1 MLQYGMARATR
12 TLNPLHF
19 EDLEPHRFEDLVR
32 QLAYDYRPWA
42 SIEAT
47 GRGGADDGIDIRA
60 FEPSSVPF
68 PEEADEEDLPPLV
81 DSGRLWII
89 QCKREKRI
97 GPAQVRRYV
106 QESVTGPEVPYGFIL
121 AAACDFSKKAYDAFR
136 AALVG
141 TGVQE
146 FHLWGKAELEDML
159 FQPKND
165 HLLFAYFGISL
176 QTRKRSKQT
185 ELRARLAL
193 RKRMG
198 RVLGSLTNEANKD
211 ILFRDAHDETYP
223 VIDECPDFMTRPRWG
238 IYKVIF
244 LNTRNA
250 LILELR
256 RHLGYMNSSTGE
268 WDALPE
274 SIPPVRD
281 HTLYGLDEEQDALAW
296 QRRVAWRSFVPAEH
310 QAELVVVT
318 RVALDRVLGI
328 DEEGDLFHPLPTLYV
343 EPLPSGQLLDA
354 EDQSEFLV
362 THEGTDRHKEYEAL
376 PAKRIS
382 FFKDFTLENKN
393 APGS

>member
-1 MLQYGMARATR
+1 MARATR

-32 QLAYDYRPWA
+32 QLAYDFRSWA

-60 FEPSSVPF
+60 FEQGRTPL
-68 PEEADEEDLPPLV
+68 PEESDDDDLPPLV
-81 DSGRLWII
+81 GAGRLWII

-97 GPAQVRRYV
+97 GPTQVRRYV
-106 QESVTGPEVPYGFIL
+106 EESVQGPDMPYGFIL

-136 AALVG
+136 LALIG

-146 FHLWGKAELEDML
+146 FQLWGKAELEDML

-193 RKRMG
+193 RKRVG
-198 RVLGSLTNEANKD
+198 RVLGSLTTDVNKD
-211 ILFRDAHDETYP
+211 ILFRDALDEAYP
-223 VIDECPDFMTRPRWG
+223 VVEDCPDFMTRPRWG
-238 IYKVIF
+238 IYKVIC

-256 RHLGYMNSSTGE
+256 RYLGYVNPETGE

-274 SIPPVRD
+274 PIPPVREHQLIGVEAPQD
-281 HTLYGLDEEQDALAW
+281 PLYL
-296 QRRVAWRSFVPAEH
+296 RRYRAWRKFMALEQ
-310 QAELVVVT
+310 QAELVIVA
-318 RVALDRVLGI
+318 RVPLERVIGV
-328 DEEGDLFHPLPTLYV
+328 DEEGDLFHPLPTLFLDA
-343 EPLPSGQLLDA
+343 LPSGHLYDPKEEMA
-354 EDQSEFLV
+354 FLV
-362 THEGTDRHKEYEAL
+362 VHEHRHDHTEYEAL
-376 PAKRIS
+376 LEKRVP
-382 FFKDFTLENKN
+382 FFKDFKLEEGD
-393 APGS
+393 APSA